1 MKFLKEFDEMIKT
14 VYYLVGIIGVIAL
27 VFTFTIGIA
36 KDVDVLQRDVAEL
49 KTEVRAEFVKIDEK
63 FDKIDEKFDKID
75 EKFDKIDLKFDEL
88 NEILRN
94 IAVDVAILNKS
105 SNNASNTESTEKI
118 ASSQ

>member
-36 KDVDVLQRDVAEL
+36 KDVDVLQGDVAEL
-49 KTEVRAEFVKIDEK
+49 KTEVRAEFDKIDLK
-63 FDKIDEKFDKID
+63 FDKIDEKFDR
-75 EKFDKIDLKFDEL
+75 IDLKFDEV

-105 SNNASNTESTEKI
+105 ANNAGNTESTEKI
-118 ASSQ
+118 ADSSQ